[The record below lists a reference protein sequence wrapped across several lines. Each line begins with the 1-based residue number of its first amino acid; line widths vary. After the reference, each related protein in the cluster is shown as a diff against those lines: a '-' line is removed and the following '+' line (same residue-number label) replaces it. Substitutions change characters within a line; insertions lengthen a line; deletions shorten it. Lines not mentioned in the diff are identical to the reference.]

1 MRRWLCWRLLEQPT
15 NTVTAKD
22 FGVARLIVLEGIDGS
37 GKGTQ
42 AALLRDA
49 LTQAGRSVTLL
60 SFPRYTATRFG
71 QKIGEFLN
79 GRFGTL
85 DQVHPTLVALLFAGD
100 RLESRPVLDAALAD
114 HEFVIC
120 DRYVPSNIAHQAAKG
135 NRQELREWI
144 EFVEYELN
152 RLPRPDLVVW
162 LDIPVPTAQQLIAR
176 KQKRTYTDQSADLQE
191 ADGAYLARVRQVYT
205 ELAAADPDWRR
216 IDCCSDHGLREAADI
231 AAEILRVTLEYSR

>member
-1 MRRWLCWRLLEQPT
+1 
-15 NTVTAKD
+15 VGAKD
-22 FGVARLIVLEGIDGS
+22 SGVARLIVLEGIDGS

-49 LTQAGRSVTLL
+49 IQRAGRSVALL

-71 QKIGEFLN
+71 EKIGEFLN

-85 DQVHPTLVALLFAGD
+85 DQVHPTLVSLLFAGD
-100 RLESRPVLDAALAD
+100 RLESRPVLDAALAE

-135 NRQELREWI
+135 NRPELRAWI
-144 EFVEYELN
+144 EFVEYELY

-162 LDIPVPTAQQLIAR
+162 LDMPVPTAQQLIAC
-176 KQKRTYTDQSADLQE
+176 KQKRSYTDQTADLQE
-191 ADGAYLARVRQVYT
+191 ADGEYLDQVRQVYA
-205 ELAAADPDWRR
+205 ELAASDAAWRGIQCCNDGRLRDPT
-216 IDCCSDHGLREAADI
+216 DI
-231 AAEILRVTLEYSR
+231 AAEILRVVCG